1 MIRLTIQR
9 KVFLASFAL
18 ATAMALLLTLVMRWN
33 LGDGFERYTSAAEL
47 AGLDRMVNTIEVEY
61 ARDGN
66 WDFVR
71 TAPEQVWRR
80 LSRPRLEGSF
90 DGQGPGRPAGFPPHF
105 PSGLQPPPF
114 GPEQGPGPAAP
125 GESSPAAPGQPP
137 NPGPLGTSPQQGR
150 PSAHPPAD
158 VLRVVPRLA
167 LVDAAGEWLAGN
179 AAAGGVGAARP
190 IVYQGTVVGQLTLQ
204 ATPSSGRELDAAFL
218 ASQTESMLLAGLAA
232 LGFSLLA
239 AWLLARHLLA
249 PIGDLARAARQIAG
263 GALDARIPVRSE
275 DELGQLAADFN
286 DMAERLGR
294 VEESRRAWISESSH
308 ELRTPLAVLRAEIE
322 AMQDGV
328 RTPNAATLARLHKQ
342 VQQLTKL
349 VDDLRL
355 TLDREPAE
363 GAMERAMVAPVAVLE
378 EAIETFRERYDAA
391 KLRLDSSRLVDE
403 GWWLRGDAG
412 RLSQVFGNLL
422 ENSLRYTQAGGQLR
436 IGARTSKQ
444 QLLLEFDDSA
454 PGPPAAALPRLFE
467 RFFRAEPSRSR
478 AFGGS
483 GLGLAICRT
492 LVEAHGGQ
500 ISATASALGGLRIC
514 IELPLEKP

>member
-1 MIRLTIQR
+1 VADARMLLFFQDPSALTLMILSGLGILGI
-9 KVFLASFAL
+9 FLRSAWCRYL
-18 ATAMALLLTLVMRWN
+18 CPYGALL
-33 LGDGFERYTSAAEL
+33 
-47 AGLDRMVNTIEVEY
+47 GL
-61 ARDGN
+61 
-66 WDFVR
+66 
-71 TAPEQVWRR
+71 
-80 LSRPRLEGSF
+80 LSW
-90 DGQGPGRPAGFPPHF
+90 A
-105 PSGLQPPPF
+105 
-114 GPEQGPGPAAP
+114 
-125 GESSPAAPGQPP
+125 SPAHVRRDEETCVQCKRCSASCPGGIRVHTITKVRSPECVGCMRCQSVCPV
-137 NPGPLGTSPQQGR
+137 PGCVT
-150 PSAHPPAD
+150 
-158 VLRVVPRLA
+158 LR
-167 LVDAAGEWLAGN
+167 AGVSEN
-179 AAAGGVGAARP
+179 
-190 IVYQGTVVGQLTLQ
+190 
-204 ATPSSGRELDAAFL
+204 
-218 ASQTESMLLAGLAA
+218 MLFSGLAA

-249 PIGDLARAARQIAG
+249 PISDLARAARQIAG
-263 GALDARIPVRSE
+263 GALDTRIQVRSE

-363 GAMERAMVAPVAVLE
+363 GAMERELVAWVAPVAVLE

-391 KLRLDSSRLVDE
+391 NIRLDSAQLVDA
-403 GWWLRGDAG
+403 GWQLRGDAG
-412 RLSQVFGNLL
+412 RLLQVFGNLL
-422 ENSLRYTQAGGQLR
+422 ENSLRYTHAGGQLR
-436 IGARTSKQ
+436 IGARASTP

-454 PGPPAAALPRLFE
+454 PAPPAAALPRLFE

-500 ISATASALGGLRIC
+500 ISATPSALGGLKIC